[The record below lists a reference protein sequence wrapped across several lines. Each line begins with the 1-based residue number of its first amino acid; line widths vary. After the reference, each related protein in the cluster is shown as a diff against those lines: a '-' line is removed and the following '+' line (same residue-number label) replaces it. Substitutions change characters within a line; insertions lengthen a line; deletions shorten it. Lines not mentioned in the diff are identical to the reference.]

1 SDTPKRATRLSQ
13 LPQEISALRTFLA
26 SAPDMKQ
33 QVLRTMMDKSIE
45 KATLSA
51 QVATD
56 NDVVSA
62 TMGDAGLMASG
73 MEDFGSRIQTSA
85 KTGISMLN
93 QMLDSI
99 SANTQ
104 CLVGNQQQAFGSILS
119 ASVQMASSFASS
131 GQDLTGSQL
140 AMTVSKLT
148 TFVREQGFATIFQ
161 MLNKQEFLT
170 SMACLME
177 VTSESYCQARFGM
190 QLFQKG
196 MTDLK
201 VSQNNKIDVSSGNP
215 FAGYYVL
222 NTHVPNITKWLQK
235 IQIGVDP
242 KLPTDATFQNN
253 ILQELTDFNKGVK
266 TLIADYNSD
275 LSTIKNSSSQ
285 NTRKNAL
292 MKLIFK
298 ITDSMGGNMNGF
310 SSQGS
315 ERKNFFTISRNAL
328 NIPFDLVGLP
338 VPDQVAGRV
347 MPMMTYDQWFQAN
360 MDILPIFND
369 PLALAETV
377 GHNMQNIIKAANIAA
392 IEYFNKWYIV
402 DMAALVNESTI
413 DINYTVQDS
422 LIAVNKYLEAEKGRI
437 QKYGGNVSII
447 PTIVDTQI
455 RINNILKVYS
465 ELEDIGRKIQ
475 ADKVGSL
482 NQSDAET
489 QAVTDAYKKLVNTV
503 YEQFNVM
510 LSRSGFVA
518 NRMVNF
524 VYEDYILLLKNKVDF
539 TQYQDDLSTATGMA
553 ALDKM
558 MQMYNGNPAN
568 IQTDLNMA
576 LRVHKGNIDALNLLL
591 RDSIIQA
598 LTDLDAIKNGD
609 KPSSWSPVKRLVKDS
624 IMDTM
629 SEKSWLEKILPGS
642 FFKSPWLSASTMP
655 FKFTPWL
662 PANMM
667 SYYAKHKASYSNDSM
682 VNSPQSEFQDA
693 ENVKAQLCI
702 QALAF
707 YDQKTLRNLCQGAVL
722 KSPFGAE
729 MSSLNMSYDQKLVE
743 HFNDPN
749 TSVQMRTSLNHSE
762 RICAFRD
769 YNMRNMAF
777 YMSLGKDAAK

>member
-1 SDTPKRATRLSQ
+1 MKKMTLAILLVAIFSHISYAQDSGMASPYSFGGACASQGVWTQTALSATQNLRKITFQLKDDPNCKALGTSLQASIKSIEDAVQAASDTPKRATRLSQ

-131 GQDLTGSQL
+131 GHDLTGSQL

-253 ILQELTDFNKGVK
+253 ILQELTDFNKG
-266 TLIADYNSD
+266 
-275 LSTIKNSSSQ
+275 
-285 NTRKNAL
+285 
-292 MKLIFK
+292 
-298 ITDSMGGNMNGF
+298 
-310 SSQGS
+310 
-315 ERKNFFTISRNAL
+315 
-328 NIPFDLVGLP
+328 
-338 VPDQVAGRV
+338 
-347 MPMMTYDQWFQAN
+347 
-360 MDILPIFND
+360 
-369 PLALAETV
+369 
-377 GHNMQNIIKAANIAA
+377 
-392 IEYFNKWYIV
+392 
-402 DMAALVNESTI
+402 
-413 DINYTVQDS
+413 
-422 LIAVNKYLEAEKGRI
+422 
-437 QKYGGNVSII
+437 
-447 PTIVDTQI
+447 
-455 RINNILKVYS
+455 
-465 ELEDIGRKIQ
+465 
-475 ADKVGSL
+475 
-482 NQSDAET
+482 
-489 QAVTDAYKKLVNTV
+489 
-503 YEQFNVM
+503 
-510 LSRSGFVA
+510 
-518 NRMVNF
+518 
-524 VYEDYILLLKNKVDF
+524 
-539 TQYQDDLSTATGMA
+539 
-553 ALDKM
+553 
-558 MQMYNGNPAN
+558 
-568 IQTDLNMA
+568 
-576 LRVHKGNIDALNLLL
+576 
-591 RDSIIQA
+591 
-598 LTDLDAIKNGD
+598 
-609 KPSSWSPVKRLVKDS
+609 
-624 IMDTM
+624 
-629 SEKSWLEKILPGS
+629 
-642 FFKSPWLSASTMP
+642 
-655 FKFTPWL
+655 
-662 PANMM
+662 
-667 SYYAKHKASYSNDSM
+667 
-682 VNSPQSEFQDA
+682 
-693 ENVKAQLCI
+693 
-702 QALAF
+702 
-707 YDQKTLRNLCQGAVL
+707 
-722 KSPFGAE
+722 
-729 MSSLNMSYDQKLVE
+729 
-743 HFNDPN
+743 
-749 TSVQMRTSLNHSE
+749 
-762 RICAFRD
+762 
-769 YNMRNMAF
+769 
-777 YMSLGKDAAK
+777 